1 MSTYIPEENEDLIL
15 WAENFK
21 KTFPEYAKQN
31 NFPAQHIEVAL
42 KACDRL
48 IFMCEE
54 SSRREKQGKN
64 DQKLDIQKT
73 EFAMALACLYNKK

>member
-21 KTFPEYAKQN
+21 NTFPDYAKQHG
-31 NFPAQHIEVAL
+31 FPPQHIQVAL
-42 KACDRL
+42 NACDRL
-48 IFMCEE
+48 ISMCKE
-54 SSRREKQGKN
+54 SAKLDSEGKSN
-64 DQKLDIQKT
+64 QKLDIEKT

>member
-1 MSTYIPEENEDLIL
+1 MSTYIPEENDDLIL

-21 KTFPEYAKQN
+21 KTFPDYAVQN
-31 NFPAQHIEVAL
+31 GFPPEHIQVAL

-48 IFMCEE
+48 ISMCEE
-54 SSRREKQGKN
+54 SSKREREGN
-64 DQKLDIQKT
+64 SDQNLDIQKT

>member
-1 MSTYIPEENEDLIL
+1 MSTYIPEENDDLIL

-21 KTFPEYAKQN
+21 KTFPEYAEQN
-31 NFPAQHIEVAL
+31 GFSPEHIKVAL
-42 KACDRL
+42 SACDRL

-54 SSRREKQGKN
+54 SLNREKEGTS
-64 DQKLDIQKT
+64 DQNLDIQKT